1 MPQSEGKTKQ
11 EPKKHLNYVNPRQPS
26 TVICLPP
33 KKIHGQVYMTLW
45 EQIRGKWRRIY
56 SSLSKIPSS
65 LSHWVKTELGC
76 CSREEP
82 WLTLRWDGTDL
93 KPKIWWLDNM
103 PGMLHWFFSRT
114 RKSITLFAGRLT
126 FMPPYHV
133 GIPKQ
138 LVFVQLIKQN
148 RLGRGCVPVSFLTA
162 QSRVGRI
169 LPFSRC
175 LIPSP
180 DCLLVPVNIS
190 KVAILSELREI
201 YTSWR
206 PVIFLIITLWYTL
219 ITHY

>member
-1 MPQSEGKTKQ
+1 MVTVRLPKTFMLFIVLVVITWILWPIFFRKNCRLLW
-11 EPKKHLNYVNPRQPS
+11 LNSFSLLVTGNYE
-26 TVICLPP
+26 L
-33 KKIHGQVYMTLW
+33 KIIKLTSVENQK
-45 EQIRGKWRRIY
+45 ERERI
-56 SSLSKIPSS
+56 
-65 LSHWVKTELGC
+65 
-76 CSREEP
+76 
-82 WLTLRWDGTDL
+82 DL